1 MLNRTGEKEK
11 EEDEEEWEK
20 MEDEKKLSDEIAKKL
35 KKHLGTLKSS
45 LISFKQSVY
54 RKCLGWHSVAM
65 SSPDAI
71 FKWKPVNLINVSRN
85 SVPAHF
91 ALLVSSP
98 GPRSITEAPNPELN

>member
-1 MLNRTGEKEK
+1 
-11 EEDEEEWEK
+11 

-65 SSPDAI
+65 SSTLSSPDAI
-71 FKWKPVNLINVSRN
+71 FKWKPANLINVSRN

-91 ALLVSSP
+91 ALLASSP
-98 GPRSITEAPNPELN
+98 GPRSITEAPNPEHN